1 MEGKTMMERTGNKA
15 GAVLS
20 FLLGLLLVMG
30 ITTAMAGEDSSES
43 GQQPPGKAFTSP
55 EEAAKALLDACKR
68 NDKQALIT
76 IFGPEGE
83 EIISSGDEVA
93 DQTQRAAFVK
103 YYEEKHHLEEKI
115 PGTSILCAGEED
127 WPLPVP
133 IVKKGEKW
141 YFDAAAGKEEILNRR
156 IGRNE
161 LSVIDVVHAYV
172 DAQREYESED
182 RDDDGV
188 QEFAQKVMSDEGKK
202 DGLFWPAKEGE
213 ESSPLGPFAAEAVKE
228 GYRKKEGGPTPYHG
242 YYYKILTKQGKSAP
256 GGEYDYVVNGN
267 MILGYALIAYPADYG
282 NSGIM
287 TFIVNQDDIVYEKD
301 LGPDTGKMAGSMEA
315 YDPDETWEKSEA
327 TGESAS

>member
-1 MEGKTMMERTGNKA
+1 
-15 GAVLS
+15 
-20 FLLGLLLVMG
+20 
-30 ITTAMAGEDSSES
+30 
-43 GQQPPGKAFTSP
+43 
-55 EEAAKALLDACKR
+55 
-68 NDKQALIT
+68 
-76 IFGPEGE
+76 
-83 EIISSGDEVA
+83 
-93 DQTQRAAFVK
+93 
-103 YYEEKHHLEEKI
+103 
-115 PGTSILCAGEED
+115 
-127 WPLPVP
+127 
-133 IVKKGEKW
+133 VKKGEKW